1 MATSATLKVRDVMTP
16 HPVTLPSSASLSDA
30 ARVMRDSDIGTV
42 VVHDGNKLCGI
53 VTDRDMVIRAI
64 AEGKDPRKVKLDE
77 ICSHD
82 VSGLS
87 PDDDLDRAIATMK
100 ARAVRRLL
108 VIDGSETL
116 GIVSLGD
123 LAKRLDRSS
132 VLGEISAAAPNH

>member
-1 MATSATLKVRDVMTP
+1 MATSTTLKVRDVMTP

-42 VVHDGNKLCGI
+42 VVHDGKGLCGI

-108 VIDGSETL
+108 VVDGSETL

-123 LAKRLDRSS
+123 LAQRLDRSS
-132 VLGEISAAAPNH
+132 LLGEISAAPPNH